1 MVSHLFF
8 ADDNLI
14 FCRAAASD
22 CHYLKEI
29 FYVYSAAFGQCF
41 NFAKS
46 SMLFSLIV
54 CAAVHREVTKI
65 FGFTLCQL
73 IRNI

>member
-8 ADDNLI
+8 ANDNLI
-14 FCRAAASD
+14 FYRAAASD
-22 CHYLKEI
+22 YHYLKEI